1 MSNFF
6 ESLNG
11 LDAETAIER
20 CTEYADELRDQ
31 IVELTEKLAQTPR
44 GDKQGAH
51 LIKHQ
56 IASLQA
62 TKKRIRP
69 VIAAYRE
76 TLEKRE
82 SHGLWASAVREFWGQ
97 DALRDVYDWM
107 SAERKRRKALNAS

>member
-1 MSNFF
+1 MSGFF
-6 ESLNG
+6 DSLSG
-11 LDAETAIER
+11 LDAQTALDR
-20 CTEYADELRDQ
+20 CEDYADTLREEIQ
-31 IVELTEKLAQTPR
+31 ALTEKLALTPR

-51 LIKHQ
+51 ALKHQ

-62 TKKRIRP
+62 TRKRLKPI
-69 VIAAYRE
+69 ISGYRSA
-76 TLEKRE
+76 LEKRE